1 MIMIS
6 NSIEGESLT
15 LKYQPPSVFNEDNL
29 QEAEI
34 EKSTVLVS
42 FSNMNKKNLENK
54 WHFTASTAIT
64 DLAIKKSSFHFR
76 AAQTQF

>member
-15 LKYQPPSVFNEDNL
+15 LKYQPSSVFNEDNL

-42 FSNMNKKNLENK
+42 FSNINKKTWKINGIL
-54 WHFTASTAIT
+54 
-64 DLAIKKSSFHFR
+64 LPPQPL
-76 AAQTQF
+76 QTW